1 MNWSLMMLMTLSTAL
16 TLVLIVGFGL
26 TLGALQ
32 IVNMRKVNRLN
43 QALTEVSTRQEALLR
58 ANGGAVIKLGQS
70 MHSLEQ
76 RVTLTARRQQELE
89 NKDAGSL
96 TYDQA
101 SKLIQMGAA
110 PEDLVKTCGLS
121 QAEAKLV
128 SLMAARGVGKPA

>member
-1 MNWSLMMLMTLSTAL
+1 MLTTMSL
-16 TLVLIVGFGL
+16 TLVLVLLAGL
-26 TLGALQ
+26 SLGLGVMQ
-32 IVNMRKVNRLN
+32 IASMRKISQLH
-43 QALTEVSTRQEALLR
+43 QALTDVSSRQESLLH
-58 ANGGAVIKLGQS
+58 ANSGAIIKLGGSLQA
-70 MHSLEQ
+70 LEQ

>member
-1 MNWSLMMLMTLSTAL
+1 MTMSSPLL
-16 TLVLIVGFGL
+16 LVLFMGL
-26 TLGALQ
+26 ALGLLATLACVQ
-32 IVNMRKVNRLN
+32 MATIRKITRLH
-43 QALTEVSTRQEALLR
+43 QALTDASARQEALQR
-58 ANGGAVIKLGQS
+58 TNGDAVLKLGINMQA
-70 MHSLEQ
+70 LEQ
-76 RVTLTARRQQELE
+76 RVTLTTRRQQELE

-128 SLMAARGVGKPA
+128 SLMAARGVGRPS